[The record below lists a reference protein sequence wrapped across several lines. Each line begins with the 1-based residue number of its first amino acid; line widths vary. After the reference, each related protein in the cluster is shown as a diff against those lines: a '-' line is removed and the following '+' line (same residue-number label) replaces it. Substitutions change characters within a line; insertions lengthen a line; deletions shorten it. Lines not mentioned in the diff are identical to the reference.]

1 MDIAKKILVIVTA
14 VIIGACLGL
23 TIAGHALSSNDWH
36 ILYVAE
42 DELMSLENARVE
54 NDQPEDRQLF
64 FGQIDK
70 AVNLAVSLPKS
81 SQNRTTKVVYSISS
95 VKGKNVR
102 SISKEIHGKIIAELT
117 QELVQNPQK
126 QKIINQLE
134 QQAKELNDKIHKN

>member
-23 TIAGHALSSNDWH
+23 TIAGQFGLNSNDWH

-42 DELMSLENARVE
+42 DELMNLENDRVK
-54 NDQPEDRQLF
+54 NDHPEHRQLF
-64 FGQIDK
+64 FGQIDR

-81 SQNRTTKVVYSISS
+81 YQNRMTKVVYSMSS

-102 SISKEIHGKIIAELT
+102 SISAEVHQQII
-117 QELVQNPQK
+117 QELSKQQQVQN
-126 QKIINQLE
+126 NE
-134 QQAKELNDKIHKN
+134 

>member
-1 MDIAKKILVIVTA
+1 MDIAKKILAIVTA

-23 TIAGHALSSNDWH
+23 TIAGHFALSSNDWH

-42 DELMSLENARVE
+42 DELMSLENDRVK
-54 NDQPEDRQLF
+54 NDHPEHRQLF
-64 FGQIDK
+64 FGQIER

-81 SQNRTTKVVYSISS
+81 YQNRTTKVVYSMSS

-102 SISKEIHGKIIAELT
+102 SISKEIHSKIVAELT

-126 QKIINQLE
+126 QKIIT
-134 QQAKELNDKIHKN
+134 H